1 MQQLKLVLH
10 GTRPLIQHNVRLVDP
25 LDPYTQALRT
35 ATDEAK
41 AKKTDEAHRH
51 MADVEFEGSLYHDDE
66 LGPYVKAE
74 AVERC
79 LRQAAAI
86 GFKGYGAKVER
97 GVLITGMDNSEAIP
111 LLYNGPRDI
120 ETLRTDP
127 NYRLRAA
134 VGVGQNKV
142 MRTRPRF
149 RNWSIECMAHI
160 DESQIN
166 TSRFREIALYAGRL
180 GLGDHRPRYGR
191 FEAEVE
197 K

>member
-1 MQQLKLVLH
+1 MQQLKLVLR
-10 GTRPLIQHNVRLVDP
+10 GTRPLLQHNVRLVDP
-25 LDPYTQALRT
+25 LDEYTQALRT
-35 ATDEAK
+35 ASDEAK
-41 AKKTDEAHRH
+41 AKKTDEAHRR

-66 LGPYVKAE
+66 IGPYVKAE

-79 LRQAAAI
+79 LRQAAGI

-97 GVLITGMDNSEAIP
+97 GVLITAMDQSDAIP
-111 LLYNGPRDI
+111 LLYNGPREI
-120 ETLRTDP
+120 AALRDDH
-127 NYRLRAA
+127 NFRLRSA

-149 RNWSIECMAHI
+149 PNWQIECVAHI

-166 TSRFREIALYAGRL
+166 ASRFREIALYAGRL